1 MNRKTISGLLV
12 VLIALDVLYVVVI
25 FFSPETWFRIIH
37 GTPLVDPEGLLRRTG
52 AVWAAFAIWQ
62 TLALWQWKKHPHW
75 LMLVAGIRLTE
86 ILADWTYLYFAHDI
100 TALGRI
106 GLLSAGPVNVFCG
119 WFFYQSFFKARDSKQ
134 NSS

>member
-25 FFSPETWFRIIH
+25 FFSPETWFRFIH
-37 GTPLVDPEGLLRRTG
+37 GTPYIATEGLLQRTG
-52 AVWAAFAIWQ
+52 AVWAAFAVWQ
-62 TLALWQWKKHPHW
+62 TVALWRWKKCRHW

-86 ILADWTYLYFAHDI
+86 IFADWTYLYFTHDI
-100 TALGRI
+100 TALGRM
-106 GLLSAGPVNVFCG
+106 GLLSAGPINIFCG

-134 NSS
+134 DNS